1 MKENSGRI
9 PGFFAASILRIISST
24 HKGVRLENRKLLTVK
39 ELSELLGVPVSWIYQ
54 RTRMGQGAIPH
65 VKFGKYVRFDSDAVI
80 RFFAKDRGEL
90 NQAA

>member
-1 MKENSGRI
+1 M
-9 PGFFAASILRIISST
+9 
-24 HKGVRLENRKLLTVK
+24 ENRKLLAEK

-54 RTRMGQGAIPH
+54 RTRMGQSAIPH

-80 RFFAKDRGEL
+80 RFFAEKNGGEL